1 MRGTP
6 RFFASVPLVSGAVA
20 ARLQTACEL
29 VVVVVVDCTALV
41 VALLSASG
49 RVGGRW
55 FHMSKIV

>member
-1 MRGTP
+1 MERRG
-6 RFFASVPLVSGAVA
+6 FCASVPLVSGAVA
-20 ARLQTACEL
+20 ARLQTACAL
-29 VVVVVVDCTALV
+29 VVVVDCTALV

>member
-29 VVVVVVDCTALV
+29 VVVVVDCTALV

-55 FHMSKIV
+55 FHMPKIV